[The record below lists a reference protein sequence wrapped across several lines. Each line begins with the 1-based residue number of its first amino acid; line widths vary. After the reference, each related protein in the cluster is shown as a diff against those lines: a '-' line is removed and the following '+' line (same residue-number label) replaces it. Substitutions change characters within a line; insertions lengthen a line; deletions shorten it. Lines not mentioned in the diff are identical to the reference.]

1 MQLNQNAEKIV
12 LPAPYNMD
20 YLLGEWLD
28 KEHYDVLVDHDCDAY
43 QKPLFGEVTEQNCL
57 FRFRTNVF
65 SPEEQSQAYEG
76 LIGAAGQSQNR
87 GLAAG
92 LRNERLQQRE
102 WVTDLQQDLIDSV
115 FSSARLDGKDPVL
128 EAMNAYH
135 PGVGQT
141 PGSSVRGNVWLREK
155 ITTAYSSYDVNK
167 ILIGFL
173 KEKILPAS
181 YLERREL
188 MNKFVNEYQ
197 SDTNYANPVNSGVAG
212 AMGRYPRIP
221 YARLTSYSRD
231 YPELFSKSFPYL
243 NDLNLFFKELLPE
256 RWLLQRQAADK
267 IDPRF
272 LVSDTVFSTITVNKN
287 FRTAAHR
294 DAGDFGPGFSNL
306 GVISAGKS
314 YKGGYLVL
322 PEYRVAINIR
332 PGDLLLIDNHACI
345 HGNTPIEPLN
355 ENDSPESIIRC
366 SVVSYLREDLLQAGV
381 KEYEDARHDFIEERR
396 LNKDHPLW
404 RERWNGVSP
413 SWDSSDEWFSWLRAK
428 YSSQGQEWIQ
438 KYHHVE
444 NSLESFFA

>member
-12 LPAPYNMD
+12 LPVPYNMD
-20 YLLGEWLD
+20 HLLGEWLD
-28 KEHYDVLVDHDCDAY
+28 KEHYDTLINGDCDAY
-43 QKPLFGEVTEQNCL
+43 QKPLFGDVTEQNCL
-57 FRFRTNVF
+57 FRFRKNVF
-65 SPEEQSQAYEG
+65 SSDEQMQAYEG

-87 GLAAG
+87 GMAAG
-92 LRNERLQQRE
+92 TRKEMLNQRE
-102 WVTDLQQDLIDSV
+102 WVTDAQQDLIDSV
-115 FSSARLDGKDPVL
+115 FAPARLDGKDPVQ
-128 EAMNAYH
+128 EALNIYQ
-135 PGVGQT
+135 PSIGKT
-141 PGSSVRGNVWLREK
+141 PGTSVRGNVWLRDK
-155 ITTAYSSYDVNK
+155 ITSAFNNYNVNEIVIDFLKNK
-167 ILIGFL
+167 IV
-173 KEKILPAS
+173 PAS
-181 YLERREL
+181 YLERQKLTNEFI
-188 MNKFVNEYQ
+188 KEYQ

-212 AMGRYPRIP
+212 SMGRYPRIP

-231 YPELFSKSFPYL
+231 YSELFSKSFPYL
-243 NDLNLFFKELLPE
+243 QDLNSFFKELLPE
-256 RWLLQRQAADK
+256 RWELQRQAADK

-272 LVSDTVFSTITVNKN
+272 LVSDTVFSTITVNKT

-345 HGNTPIEPLN
+345 HGNTPIEPEN
-355 ENDSPESIIRC
+355 SNDSPDSVVRC
-366 SVVSYLREDLLQAGV
+366 SVVSYLREDLLEAGT
-381 KEYEDARHDFIEERR
+381 KEYEDARHDFIEQRR
-396 LNKDHPLW
+396 LNKDHSLW